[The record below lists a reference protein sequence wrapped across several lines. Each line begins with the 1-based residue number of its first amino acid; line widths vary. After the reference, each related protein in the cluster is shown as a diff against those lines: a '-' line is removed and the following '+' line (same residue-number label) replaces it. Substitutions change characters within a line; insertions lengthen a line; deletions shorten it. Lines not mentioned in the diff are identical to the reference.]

1 MSVTLEIP
9 DNFGQ
14 QLLKHPEAAEAQ
26 LHLEAAVALYRQGE
40 LPVGRAAAF
49 AGVSQP
55 EFEKVLRERQV
66 PMPYSTADL
75 AHDIAYASGRR

>member
-14 QLLKHPEAAEAQ
+14 QLLKHPEAAEAR
-26 LHLEAAVALYRQGE
+26 LHLEAAIALYRQGE

-49 AGVSQP
+49 AGMSQP
-55 EFEKVLRERQV
+55 AFEQILQDRQI
-66 PMPYSTADL
+66 PMPYSLSDL
-75 AHDIAYASGRR
+75 EHDCTYASSRR